1 MDNTPNEAP
10 AAAQAVESVATP
22 NTNENTVQAPA
33 MPDMHGF
40 TSEATENINST
51 NNGGSQG
58 SGATLDASLVA
69 EYLGTDTKT
78 LEEFTRFTNA
88 NDKFNKAFQ
97 VLKSR
102 TSNPEPK
109 NQEQPVQAQAQTSVQ
124 QQPVAQSQQPMRT
137 PDGMLSRNDLLMRG
151 YYERLAGEEEYKP
164 IAKEITNGDV
174 LKEMEMLGINPTD
187 SNGFIDD
194 KKIRAFLSIKA
205 KTVPASQ
212 ANSMPEASPAPTV
225 DYIQVGD
232 TIENMAQAR
241 AVIMQDSQLRAS
253 GQAGH
258 PSVAKAEEFLRNALN
273 KNNK

>member
-1 MDNTPNEAP
+1 MDSTPNEAP
-10 AAAQAVESVATP
+10 AAAQAAESVATP
-22 NTNENTVQAPA
+22 NTNENTAQAPA

-40 TSEATENINST
+40 TSEELAEMRKFYD
-51 NNGGSQG
+51 NNGGFEK
-58 SGATLDASLVA
+58 V
-69 EYLGTDTKT
+69 
-78 LEEFTRFTNA
+78 
-88 NDKFNKAFQ
+88 KA
-97 VLKSR
+97 R
-102 TSNPEPK
+102 ISNPEPK
-109 NQEQPVQAQAQTSVQ
+109 TPEQPVQAQAQAPVQ
-124 QQPVAQSQQPMRT
+124 QQPVAQPQQPMRT

-151 YYERLAGEEEYKP
+151 YYERLAGEEEFKP
-164 IAKEITNGDV
+164 IAKEIIGGDV

-194 KKIRAFLSIKA
+194 RKIRAFLSIKA
-205 KTVPASQ
+205 KTVPATQ

-225 DYIQVGD
+225 DYVQVGD

-253 GQAGH
+253 GLAGH

>member
-1 MDNTPNEAP
+1 MDNTSEA
-10 AAAQAVESVATP
+10 AGAAQASQTEATP
-22 NTNENTVQAPA
+22 NNSNPEPA
-33 MPDMHGF
+33 QSPDMHGF
-40 TSEATENINST
+40 TSDQLADIKKFLEA
-51 NNGGSQG
+51 NGGFER
-58 SGATLDASLVA
+58 V
-69 EYLGTDTKT
+69 
-78 LEEFTRFTNA
+78 
-88 NDKFNKAFQ
+88 
-97 VLKSR
+97 KSR
-102 TSNPEPK
+102 ISNPEPK
-109 NQEQPVQAQAQTSVQ
+109 NQEQPVQAQAQAQVQ

-137 PDGMLSRNDLLMRG
+137 PDGMLSRNDVLMRG
-151 YYERLAGEEEYKP
+151 YYERLAGEEEFKP
-164 IAKEITNGDV
+164 IAKEIIGGDV

-212 ANSMPEASPAPTV
+212 SNSTPEASPAPTV

-241 AVIMQDSQLRAS
+241 AVIMQDSQLRAL

-273 KNNK
+273 KNSK

>member
-1 MDNTPNEAP
+1 MENNAAP
-10 AAAQAVESVATP
+10 
-22 NTNENTVQAPA
+22 VQ
-33 MPDMHGF
+33 D

-88 NDKFNKAFQ
+88 NGKFNKAFQ

-102 TSNPEPK
+102 ISNPEPK
-109 NQEQPVQAQAQTSVQ
+109 SLEQTAQAQTQASVQ

-137 PDGMLSRNDLLMRG
+137 PDGMLSCNDLLMRG

>member
-1 MDNTPNEAP
+1 MDSTPNEAP
-10 AAAQAVESVATP
+10 AAAQAAESVATP
-22 NTNENTVQAPA
+22 NTNENTAQAPA

-40 TSEATENINST
+40 TSEELAEMRKFYD
-51 NNGGSQG
+51 NNGGFEK
-58 SGATLDASLVA
+58 V
-69 EYLGTDTKT
+69 
-78 LEEFTRFTNA
+78 
-88 NDKFNKAFQ
+88 KA
-97 VLKSR
+97 R
-102 TSNPEPK
+102 ISNPEPK
-109 NQEQPVQAQAQTSVQ
+109 ASEQPVQAQAQTPIQ
-124 QQPVAQSQQPMRT
+124 QQPVAQPQQPMRT

-151 YYERLAGEEEYKP
+151 YYERLAGEEEFKP
-164 IAKEITNGDV
+164 IAKEIIGGDV

-194 KKIRAFLSIKA
+194 RKIRAFLSIKA
-205 KTVPASQ
+205 KTVPATQ

>member
-10 AAAQAVESVATP
+10 AAAQAAESVATP
-22 NTNENTVQAPA
+22 NTNENAAQAPA

-40 TSEATENINST
+40 TSEELAEMRKFYD
-51 NNGGSQG
+51 NNGGFEK
-58 SGATLDASLVA
+58 V
-69 EYLGTDTKT
+69 
-78 LEEFTRFTNA
+78 
-88 NDKFNKAFQ
+88 KA
-97 VLKSR
+97 R
-102 TSNPEPK
+102 ISNPEPK
-109 NQEQPVQAQAQTSVQ
+109 SLEQTAQAQTQASVQ

-151 YYERLAGEEEYKP
+151 YYERLAGEEEFKP

-187 SNGFIDD
+187 SNGCIDD

>member
-22 NTNENTVQAPA
+22 NTNENTAQAPA

-40 TSEATENINST
+40 TSEELAEMRKFYD
-51 NNGGSQG
+51 NNGGFEK
-58 SGATLDASLVA
+58 V
-69 EYLGTDTKT
+69 
-78 LEEFTRFTNA
+78 
-88 NDKFNKAFQ
+88 KA
-97 VLKSR
+97 R
-102 TSNPEPK
+102 ISNPEPRT
-109 NQEQPVQAQAQTSVQ
+109 QEQPVQAQAQTPVQ
-124 QQPVAQSQQPMRT
+124 QQPVAQPQQPMRT

-151 YYERLAGEEEYKP
+151 YYEGLAGEEEYKP
-164 IAKEITNGDV
+164 IAKEIINGDV

-194 KKIRAFLSIKA
+194 RKIRAFLSIKA

>member
-10 AAAQAVESVATP
+10 AAAQAAESVATP
-22 NTNENTVQAPA
+22 NTNENTAQAPA

-40 TSEATENINST
+40 TSEELAEMRKFYD
-51 NNGGSQG
+51 NNGGFEKVKARISKPE
-58 SGATLDASLVA
+58 TKSL
-69 EYLGTDTKT
+69 
-78 LEEFTRFTNA
+78 
-88 NDKFNKAFQ
+88 
-97 VLKSR
+97 
-102 TSNPEPK
+102 
-109 NQEQPVQAQAQTSVQ
+109 EQTAQAQTQASVQ

>member
-1 MDNTPNEAP
+1 MDSTPNEAP
-10 AAAQAVESVATP
+10 AAAQAAESVATP
-22 NTNENTVQAPA
+22 NTNENTAQAPA

-40 TSEATENINST
+40 TSEELAEMRKFYD
-51 NNGGSQG
+51 NNGGFEK
-58 SGATLDASLVA
+58 V
-69 EYLGTDTKT
+69 
-78 LEEFTRFTNA
+78 
-88 NDKFNKAFQ
+88 KA
-97 VLKSR
+97 R
-102 TSNPEPK
+102 ISNPEPK
-109 NQEQPVQAQAQTSVQ
+109 ASEQPVQAQAQTPIQ
-124 QQPVAQSQQPMRT
+124 QQPVAQPQQPMRT
-137 PDGMLSRNDLLMRG
+137 PDGMLSRNDLIMRG
-151 YYERLAGEEEYKP
+151 YYERLAGEEEFKP
-164 IAKEITNGDV
+164 IAKEIIGGDV

-205 KTVPASQ
+205 KTVPATQ

>member
-10 AAAQAVESVATP
+10 AAAQAAESVATP
-22 NTNENTVQAPA
+22 NTNENAAQAPA

-40 TSEATENINST
+40 TSEELAEMRKFYD
-51 NNGGSQG
+51 NNGGFEK
-58 SGATLDASLVA
+58 V
-69 EYLGTDTKT
+69 
-78 LEEFTRFTNA
+78 
-88 NDKFNKAFQ
+88 KA
-97 VLKSR
+97 R
-102 TSNPEPK
+102 ISNPEPK
-109 NQEQPVQAQAQTSVQ
+109 SLEQTAQAQTQASVQ

-151 YYERLAGEEEYKP
+151 YYERLAGEEEFKP

>member
-10 AAAQAVESVATP
+10 AAAQAAESVATP
-22 NTNENTVQAPA
+22 NTNENTAQAPA

-40 TSEATENINST
+40 TSEELAEMRKFYD
-51 NNGGSQG
+51 NNGGFEK
-58 SGATLDASLVA
+58 V
-69 EYLGTDTKT
+69 
-78 LEEFTRFTNA
+78 
-88 NDKFNKAFQ
+88 KA
-97 VLKSR
+97 R
-102 TSNPEPK
+102 ISNPEPK
-109 NQEQPVQAQAQTSVQ
+109 SLEQTAQAQTQASVQ

-232 TIENMAQAR
+232 TIENMAQSR